1 MADIRYNLTLSP
13 DANRDLEAAA
23 SVLGTT
29 KADALRRALTLM
41 KHAVQA
47 DKVELTNG
55 TEKQVVLL
63 K

>member
-13 DANRDLEAAA
+13 DANQDLEAAA
-23 SVLGTT
+23 SALGTT

-41 KHAVQA
+41 KHAVKA